1 MQGINHCPVGRHN
14 QKLFILWVMLSTL
27 ETTVARIALQENCSS
42 EFIHIGITG
51 EGRGI
56 KLASLGVVTGCD
68 GNKPQ

>member
-14 QKLFILWVMLSTL
+14 QKLFILWVMLFTL
-27 ETTVARIALQENCSS
+27 ETTMTRIAVQENLPS
-42 EFIHIGITG
+42 EFIHVGITG
-51 EGRGI
+51 EGRDI